1 MSSFVHLHV
10 HSEYSLLDGAC
21 RVDTLCEKTVK
32 EGAPGIAL
40 TDHGVM
46 FGAVEFY
53 DAAKDKGL
61 TPIIGCEA
69 YLAPRGRFEKTV
81 RDEAHIT
88 LLAASDVGY
97 KNLTTLISKGFLEG
111 YYYKPRI
118 DLDLLAAHNEG
129 LIALSGCM
137 SSMVSAPLL
146 KNDYETAKKHAL
158 VFGEIFGD
166 RFYVEIMRHGMPEED
181 AINAGLIKLAR
192 ELNYPLV
199 ATNDSH
205 YLDQGDAQAHDVLL
219 CIGTGKTVQ
228 DTSRMKF
235 FSDQFYVKSA
245 AEMRELFADIPEAC
259 DNTLEIVKRIDIT
272 IPKKVFYL
280 PDYPV
285 PKTPAEDVAGVLAG
299 AAALPGAV
307 DVAGAGS
314 VMGGTLFDG
323 APGGTLFDGEPERE
337 IAMSAEDY
345 LRLVCEKGLVERY
358 GAERA
363 ANDAALRERLDY
375 ELGVIST
382 MGFAS
387 YFLIVWD
394 FIKYAR
400 DKDIPV
406 GPGRGSAVGSVVS
419 YSLRITDLDPLK
431 FGLIFERF
439 LNTDRISMPD
449 IDTDFC
455 VERRD
460 EVIRYVID
468 KYGKDRVAQIVT
480 FGTMAARAAIRDAGR
495 ALGVPLPDVDR
506 VAKLVPSG
514 PTGLTIPQALKQ
526 IPELGALYSHDP
538 QIRKLLDTAASIEG
552 LARNAST
559 HAAGVVISKHPLTEH
574 VPLVKIGDD
583 GINTQYD
590 MNVVERVGLLKM
602 DFLGLRNLTVMK
614 AAMDEIR
621 RTVNP
626 EFDVATIP
634 DDDIKTYEM
643 IGRGD
648 TLGMFQL
655 ESEGMKR
662 VCVELKPSGLMDI
675 VALVAL
681 YRPGP
686 MEWIPD
692 FIAGKHGRKIPSYI
706 HPKLEPILTETYG
719 IACLRVGTLIWY
731 AGGTMKPIE
740 SVRAGDAILTFDKG
754 TVRPGIAAN
763 VWSSGKK
770 KLLRITLSTGTVIEC
785 SEDHRFPTP
794 AGDIMARDLH
804 VNSAYKRRCSYL
816 YSEPR
821 SILFEAWAFP
831 CTQPG
836 WTIGEDRAYLLGML
850 VGDGS
855 LKASSKYVTCGTRE
869 NAEELARRFREAFGA
884 RTTVYQNTRAW
895 YVRAAFSRGPKPT
908 PLNLWLDET
917 YGDRSW
923 EVTCEAKCLPLR
935 STSLVQPDRIA
946 LLKGLWDSDGTY
958 GANIY
963 FRSTSPELVRQVGQL
978 LGSLK
983 IGFYVRKT
991 AVYIVDRSRF
1001 TQLVGMPLLPNK
1013 HYKRE
1018 RQRSALP
1025 VLSSDLSKRLSVSVA
1040 VADRTARKC
1049 LARVSRSVFTTVQL
1063 RSAYLR
1069 RIPAFWET
1077 YTKSYEKLYLGD
1089 TRPVFIDSIE
1099 EIGHDDCF
1107 DIQMEDQEA
1116 PYFIANGAVSHNC
1129 YQEQVLRIARDIAGF
1144 SMSEADELRKV
1155 VGKKQKDKIPYYK
1168 EKFIA
1173 GCVANDVSTELG
1185 ERVFAFIEPFAGY
1198 GFNKAHAVAYGW
1210 LAYQTAYLKANYPL
1224 QYFAALMSSVRDKT
1238 DKLVEY
1244 IDEAKKMGI
1253 PVLPPDVNASLVDF
1267 AVVGTEIRFG
1277 LAAVKGVGEGAVRA
1291 ILDARDAGGL
1301 FVDLYDMVNRVDVK
1315 AVNRKVYEAMIKCGA
1330 LDPLPGNRAQLLD
1343 ALDGALEVAARE
1355 ARDRELGQSSLF
1367 GMIEEPHPALKP
1379 SLRQLPTPSTMEQL
1393 AWEKETLGI
1402 FVSGHPLAEV
1412 TEALARTGAVAV
1424 RDLRDLEDE
1433 SPVKIAGLVTA
1444 VRRTLTKAQAQM
1456 LVATV
1461 EDTTGAIECVV
1472 FPKQYADL
1480 QARFVEDAIVIV
1492 GGRLRLRERRGS
1504 TPGEEAPLELNVSV
1518 NEVQPFDRNAAL
1530 RSMPRPALSSP
1541 DGWHVTVTARE
1552 HVDRLATLLEEWAGT
1567 TPLVLHINGATV
1579 QRGVADDR
1587 RVRERLVAIVGESNV
1602 REGSP

>member
-1 MSSFVHLHV
+1 
-10 HSEYSLLDGAC
+10 
-21 RVDTLCEKTVK
+21 
-32 EGAPGIAL
+32 
-40 TDHGVM
+40 
-46 FGAVEFY
+46 
-53 DAAKDKGL
+53 
-61 TPIIGCEA
+61 
-69 YLAPRGRFEKTV
+69 
-81 RDEAHIT
+81 
-88 LLAASDVGY
+88 
-97 KNLTTLISKGFLEG
+97 
-111 YYYKPRI
+111 
-118 DLDLLAAHNEG
+118 
-129 LIALSGCM
+129 
-137 SSMVSAPLL
+137 
-146 KNDYETAKKHAL
+146 
-158 VFGEIFGD
+158 
-166 RFYVEIMRHGMPEED
+166 
-181 AINAGLIKLAR
+181 
-192 ELNYPLV
+192 
-199 ATNDSH
+199 
-205 YLDQGDAQAHDVLL
+205 
-219 CIGTGKTVQ
+219 
-228 DTSRMKF
+228 TSRMKF

-245 AEMRELFADIPEAC
+245 TEMRELFADIPEAC

-285 PKTPAEDVAGVLAG
+285 PKTPAEDVAGVLA
-299 AAALPGAV
+299 AAS
-307 DVAGAGS
+307 AGS
-314 VMGGTLFDG
+314 GGSSDADALGGTLFES
-323 APGGTLFDGEPERE
+323 APARE
-337 IAMSAEDY
+337 IALSAEEY
-345 LRLVCEKGLVERY
+345 LRLVCEQGLVERY

-363 ANDAALRERLDY
+363 ATDIALRERLDY
-375 ELGVIST
+375 ELGVINT

-394 FIKYAR
+394 FIKFAR
-400 DKDIPV
+400 DSDIPV

-419 YSLRITDLDPLK
+419 YCLRITDLEPLK

-460 EVIRYVID
+460 EVIRYVVD

-514 PTGLTIPQALKQ
+514 PTGLNIPQALKQ
-526 IPELGALYSHDP
+526 IPELGVLYNHDP

-559 HAAGVVISKHPLTEH
+559 HAAGVVISKNPLTDH

-583 GINTQYD
+583 GVNTQYD

-621 RTVNP
+621 RTVSP
-626 EFDVATIP
+626 QFDTATIP
-634 DDDIKTYEM
+634 DDDAKTYEM
-643 IGRGD
+643 ISRGE

-662 VCVELKPSGLMDI
+662 VCIELKPSELGDI
-675 VALVAL
+675 IALVAL

-692 FIAGKHGRKIPSYI
+692 YIAGKHGRKTPKYI
-706 HPKLEPILTETYG
+706 HPKLEPILEQTYG
-719 IACLRVGTLIWY
+719 IA
-731 AGGTMKPIE
+731 
-740 SVRAGDAILTFDKG
+740 
-754 TVRPGIAAN
+754 
-763 VWSSGKK
+763 
-770 KLLRITLSTGTVIEC
+770 
-785 SEDHRFPTP
+785 
-794 AGDIMARDLH
+794 
-804 VNSAYKRRCSYL
+804 
-816 YSEPR
+816 
-821 SILFEAWAFP
+821 
-831 CTQPG
+831 
-836 WTIGEDRAYLLGML
+836 
-850 VGDGS
+850 
-855 LKASSKYVTCGTRE
+855 
-869 NAEELARRFREAFGA
+869 
-884 RTTVYQNTRAW
+884 
-895 YVRAAFSRGPKPT
+895 
-908 PLNLWLDET
+908 
-917 YGDRSW
+917 
-923 EVTCEAKCLPLR
+923 
-935 STSLVQPDRIA
+935 
-946 LLKGLWDSDGTY
+946 
-958 GANIY
+958 
-963 FRSTSPELVRQVGQL
+963 
-978 LGSLK
+978 
-983 IGFYVRKT
+983 
-991 AVYIVDRSRF
+991 
-1001 TQLVGMPLLPNK
+1001 
-1013 HYKRE
+1013 
-1018 RQRSALP
+1018 
-1025 VLSSDLSKRLSVSVA
+1025 
-1040 VADRTARKC
+1040 
-1049 LARVSRSVFTTVQL
+1049 
-1063 RSAYLR
+1063 
-1069 RIPAFWET
+1069 
-1077 YTKSYEKLYLGD
+1077 
-1089 TRPVFIDSIE
+1089 
-1099 EIGHDDCF
+1099 
-1107 DIQMEDQEA
+1107 
-1116 PYFIANGAVSHNC
+1116 C
-1129 YQEQVLRIARDIAGF
+1129 YQEQVLQIARDVAGF
-1144 SMSEADELRKV
+1144 SMGQADELRKV

-1168 EKFIA
+1168 QKFLD
-1173 GCVANDVSTELG
+1173 GCAANGISADVG

-1198 GFNKAHAVAYGW
+1198 GFNKAHAAAYGW
-1210 LAYQTAYLKANYPL
+1210 IAYQTAFLKANYPL

-1277 LAAVKGVGEGAVRA
+1277 LAAVKGVGESAVRA
-1291 ILDARDAGGL
+1291 ILDARDAGGA
-1301 FVDLYDMVNRVDVK
+1301 FADLYDMVERVDVK

-1379 SLRQLPTPSTMEQL
+1379 SLRPLPAPSTMEQL

-1402 FVSGHPLAEV
+1402 FVSGHPLADV
-1412 TEALARTGAVAV
+1412 TEALARTGAIPI
-1424 RDLRDLEDE
+1424 RDLRDLEDD

-1461 EDTTGAIECVV
+1461 EDTSGAIECVV

-1518 NEVQPFDRNAAL
+1518 NEVQPFDRNAAM
-1530 RSMPRPALSSP
+1530 RSMPRRLEVAS
-1541 DGWHVTVTARE
+1541 DGWHVTVTERE
-1552 HVDRLATLLEEWAGT
+1552 HVDRLATLLEEWSGT

-1579 QRGVADDR
+1579 QRGVAADR